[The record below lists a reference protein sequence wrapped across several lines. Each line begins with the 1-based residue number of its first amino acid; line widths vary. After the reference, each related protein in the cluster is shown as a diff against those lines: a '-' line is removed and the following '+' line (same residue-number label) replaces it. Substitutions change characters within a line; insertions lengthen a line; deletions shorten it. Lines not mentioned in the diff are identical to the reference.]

1 VCVCNIHTHASQES
15 YGIATISWLVR
26 SMFFLQHMG
35 LVCRALLQKRRLF
48 SGSLLIV
55 SAILTKQTPFRLII
69 SKVKRKIKK
78 EKVINKIKENQ
89 VKYTHTY
96 QPRIIWGGND
106 YWALQKNMSLWQ
118 HISLFRTALLQK
130 EPIFPGSLLIVAT
143 PLV

>member
-1 VCVCNIHTHASQES
+1 MCNIHTHASQES
-15 YGIATISWLVR
+15 YGIATISWLFR

-55 SAILTKQTPFRLII
+55 NAILTKQTPFRLII

-89 VKYTHTY
+89 VKYTHTHTSPELY
-96 QPRIIWGGND
+96 G
-106 YWALQKNMSLWQ
+106 
-118 HISLFRTALLQK
+118 
-130 EPIFPGSLLIVAT
+130 VAT
-143 PLV
+143 IIGLFKKICLFGSILVFFVRLFCKRNLYFQGAY